1 MFGYDYDC
9 GYAVYTHVLMT
20 HIKYLCIFCDQGNG
34 LVKQN
39 VRLVYFS
46 PLFFTGDQDPRPRG
60 RPGKRL
66 YVRTVKHVS

>member
-1 MFGYDYDC
+1 MFDYDYDC

-39 VRLVYFS
+39 VRLVYYS
-46 PLFFTGDQDPRPRG
+46 PLFFTGG
-60 RPGKRL
+60 AA
-66 YVRTVKHVS
+66 